1 MAYCHLLS
9 TIRNGPFFA
18 ETRQLDLEETFIDNN
33 LVTFLIVTAG
43 ALLGGILGILLIWKQ
58 QVFPNPIQMKKMGT
72 LIIICSSIGFI
83 FALILFWTK
92 AWA

>member
-1 MAYCHLLS
+1 
-9 TIRNGPFFA
+9 
-18 ETRQLDLEETFIDNN
+18 
-33 LVTFLIVTAG
+33 
-43 ALLGGILGILLIWKQ
+43 
-58 QVFPNPIQMKKMGT
+58 MKKMGT